1 MSGALHFAALVAII
15 PAMLGPPHGGGETLM
30 LTLCGGGTLAVEIPD
45 EPAPQPDSQP
55 CAKGCHSGCSRKR
68 IDRAQ

>member
-15 PAMLGPPHGGGETLM
+15 PAMLGPPHGGGGALS
-30 LTLCGGGTLAVEIPD
+30 LALCNGGSMTIEIPG
-45 EPAPQPDSQP
+45 EPAPEPDGQP

>member
-1 MSGALHFAALVAII
+1 MSGGLSLAALVAMI
-15 PAMLGPPHGGGETLM
+15 PAMLGPPHGGGDTLE
-30 LTLCGGGTLAVEIPD
+30 LTLCAGGSLAIEIPRN
-45 EPAPQPDSQP
+45 PQPVPDGQP